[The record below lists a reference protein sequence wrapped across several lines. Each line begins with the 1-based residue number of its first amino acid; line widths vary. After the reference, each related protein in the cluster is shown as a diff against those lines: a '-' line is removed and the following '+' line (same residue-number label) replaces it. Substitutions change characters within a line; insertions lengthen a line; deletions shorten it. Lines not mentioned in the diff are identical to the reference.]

1 MRNKANYINNLYET
15 LRTQNQE
22 RSLIFNINVKNY
34 EPIPDLSVG
43 KIIKVDS
50 INLLQVLYFLIIP
63 LKKIDAVK
71 VEILT
76 AHLYLLT
83 TFLYWSFTTCHVDS
97 NYKWSTRFQ
106 LSRQQFIYKELFIGM
121 KLVATLWIPEML
133 ATLLDETWTHH
144 FQLGGTGVKVF

>member
-15 LRTQNQE
+15 LKTQE
-22 RSLIFNINVKNY
+22 WSLIFNINVKNY
-34 EPIPDLSVG
+34 EPIPGLSVG
-43 KIIKVDS
+43 KIIEVDS

-83 TFLYWSFTTCHVDS
+83 TCHVDS

-121 KLVATLWIPEML
+121 NLVANLWILEML
-133 ATLLDETWTHH
+133 PTHLDETWTHH
-144 FQLGGTGVKVF
+144 F